1 MDSYARFGYS
11 LTPNMM
17 DVLKRK
23 DFAQWQARKGI
34 PDAFLCKAVSEL
46 NGGLVHANLGGSLYK
61 HRIALPGRGKRGGCR
76 TLLSAKIGNRYV
88 FLYGFLKGDRANI
101 TREEAKA
108 LQYAGRVFLELS
120 ADARLRALESGVLLE
135 VHCEQNH
142 RGIT

>member
-11 LTPNMM
+11 LTPNIM
-17 DVLKRK
+17 DVLKRR

-46 NGGLVHANLGGSLYK
+46 NGGLVHANLGGS
-61 HRIALPGRGKRGGCR
+61 
-76 TLLSAKIGNRYV
+76 
-88 FLYGFLKGDRANI
+88 
-101 TREEAKA
+101 
-108 LQYAGRVFLELS
+108 
-120 ADARLRALESGVLLE
+120 DARLRALESGVLLE